1 MELPTLHCQKSK
13 KDIWQWIK
21 SIYPQEWMVSEL
33 MMLKQKF
40 PSYYGFVGS
49 QFLTIDPGDT
59 ALLECRE
66 STRGAG
72 YDGIASA
79 CD

>member
-1 MELPTLHCQKSK
+1 MDQKYLPPRMDGFRVYDVK
-13 KDIWQWIK
+13 KKVTRILWLRWV
-21 SIYPQEWMVSEL
+21 PV
-33 MMLKQKF
+33 
-40 PSYYGFVGS
+40 
-49 QFLTIDPGDT
+49 LTIDPGDT

>member
-21 SIYPQEWMVSEL
+21 SIYPQEWMVSEF
-33 MMLKQKF
+33 MMLKKVTRILWLRWV
-40 PSYYGFVGS
+40 PV
-49 QFLTIDPGDT
+49 LTIDPGDT